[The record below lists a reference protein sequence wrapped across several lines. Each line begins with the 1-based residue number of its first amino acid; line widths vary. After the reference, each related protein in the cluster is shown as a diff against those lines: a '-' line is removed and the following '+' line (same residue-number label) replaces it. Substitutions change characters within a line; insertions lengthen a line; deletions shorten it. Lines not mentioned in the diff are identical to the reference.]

1 MAVVCVSAHPLG
13 NPPWHANVRRGQWA
27 ERLRALLAGRP
38 VAGAGGWPDGAA
50 ETVEGDDQLR
60 DGVAWVG
67 DPAYPSRY
75 PISISQDRLEV
86 LRPCVVYSI
95 GSRVGIS
102 RCLHESSGIRVRI
115 PIRAGVSIPRARLG
129 FVPLPGTVG

>member
-1 MAVVCVSAHPLG
+1 MSAHPLG
-13 NPPWHANVRRGQWA
+13 NPPWHANARRGQWA
-27 ERLRALLAGRP
+27 KRLRALLAGRP
-38 VAGAGGWPDGAA
+38 AAGAGGWPDGAA

-86 LRPCVVYSI
+86 PRPCVVYS
-95 GSRVGIS
+95 VGINDDTSFDEAVVS
-102 RCLHESSGIRVRI
+102 RNACEVYASAPPAIAD
-115 PIRAGVSIPRARLG
+115 P
-129 FVPLPGTVG
+129 